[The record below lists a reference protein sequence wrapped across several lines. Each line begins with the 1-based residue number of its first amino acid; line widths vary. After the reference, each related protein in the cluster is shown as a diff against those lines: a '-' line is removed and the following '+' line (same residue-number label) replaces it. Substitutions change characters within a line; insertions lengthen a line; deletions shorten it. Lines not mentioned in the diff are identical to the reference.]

1 MSEKLQNILDL
12 YHSKDLKR
20 ELNKEEK
27 SLYAA
32 ELYESLT
39 EKGLNLEN
47 IRYITALP
55 LSGGIE
61 GFCLWRKNL
70 DDKNIS
76 SSYDELLDSKLYSAL
91 KGGQKVKILFLL
103 LSYELSESESNK
115 EVIRR
120 LLWQLEKDSYTKSG
134 SRVSDLSASFKN
146 YFLKLI
152 DGSIKLPKL
161 NELQF
166 SENEIKQ
173 IAALFDEALV
183 DVNTSGKKEVI
194 NKNILQQWI
203 NENHRDITGIEVA
216 VEEKTPVQKPMK
228 EKKNSSK
235 VKGRLA
241 KNLSEISFAVNI
253 LEEAVE
259 QQNDEIEKKSK
270 TISSLKKTVEINK
283 DRICELE
290 KENADL
296 KDSLD
301 KRVDE
306 LAIIKTEKE
315 ELNDRVSRQVS
326 VLNAFTEDKEKSS
339 SELLNSIASALSKYY
354 KEYEI
359 AKSMDLNTDLEMTL
373 LDLLEDIF
381 KRLEKNG
388 IDIKGRL

>member
-1 MSEKLQNILDL
+1 M
-12 YHSKDLKR
+12 
-20 ELNKEEK
+20 
-27 SLYAA
+27 
-32 ELYESLT
+32 
-39 EKGLNLEN
+39 
-47 IRYITALP
+47 
-55 LSGGIE
+55 
-61 GFCLWRKNL
+61 
-70 DDKNIS
+70 
-76 SSYDELLDSKLYSAL
+76 
-91 KGGQKVKILFLL
+91 
-103 LSYELSESESNK
+103 
-115 EVIRR
+115 
-120 LLWQLEKDSYTKSG
+120 
-134 SRVSDLSASFKN
+134 
-146 YFLKLI
+146 
-152 DGSIKLPKL
+152 
-161 NELQF
+161 
-166 SENEIKQ
+166 
-173 IAALFDEALV
+173 
-183 DVNTSGKKEVI
+183 
-194 NKNILQQWI
+194 
-203 NENHRDITGIEVA
+203 

-228 EKKNSSK
+228 EKKSSSK

-253 LEEAVE
+253 LEETVE

-315 ELNDRVSRQVS
+315 ELKDRVSRQVS

-339 SELLNSIASALSKYY
+339 SELLNSIASSLTKYY